1 MCPHCSLAPVS
12 HYTKEPTG
20 NGVDKREV
28 LLRVRINDEEKI
40 KFEKLAEENY
50 TSLSELIRQ
59 LLHREADTKLG
70 RA

>member
-1 MCPHCSLAPVS
+1 M
-12 HYTKEPTG
+12 G